1 VILTVHREVSTNTL
15 HTQALAK
22 LHVTGNVQAAIGLL
36 WSTVKEEEKGEFLNW
51 DEEKKAAFVRNLVPR
66 LTVDVSDVSRKRP
79 SQDADEE
86 SEKMQKKQRIA

>member
-1 VILTVHREVSTNTL
+1 MVHREVSTNTL
-15 HTQALAK
+15 QTQALAK

-51 DEEKKAAFVRNLVPR
+51 DEEKKAVFVRNLVPR